1 MRLRLAGFWIGVARH
16 NAYQHGSRSAPRAL
30 SYLSTRAHV
39 VPRIRAAPRSDRI
52 QTRSQ
57 NLSYC
62 DPGWQVVGL
71 SHSTTRRLSITQRRA
86 QVFKPD
92 GSFAVGAEPGFDL
105 NGNAQVEDAQVE
117 EADAQIKI
125 IDYSADRV
133 VDQDVGADDL
143 KHFLST
149 QPKPDWAT
157 CRWVYVNG
165 ISRNVVHT
173 LGQAYDLHPLT
184 LEDVMNTDNLAKV
197 DWYDDHFF
205 LELTLQK
212 LVDVVEHDNSPQ
224 TSALSHGAHRKRF
237 TYAADSSN
245 DADVVQQLDKP
256 GRHLYQRFNMSVEQA
271 SVYLTA
277 SGTVITIFERS
288 GEDVFK
294 PIYNRLQSPHTVLR
308 SGDDPSML
316 VQGVLDAVVDMAVPV
331 GRAFED
337 AFTELELAVLTKPSI
352 TLSRQVYVLR
362 AGLASFLDLLVP
374 IGGLVRALYDHRNVA
389 QQPPGAGPIPT
400 EAGAKT
406 RSPDFASQAVSPLT
420 QAYLKDVQ
428 DHITTLTSSTHM
440 RIRSAENLTSL
451 IFNTI
456 AARQNESVRQLTLV
470 SIFFLPLTFLTGY
483 FGMNFDP
490 MPVVQEHSDE
500 FFWFIASPVMGVT
513 LAILMVRPAARKLS
527 EWRRMAWRRRRR

>member
-1 MRLRLAGFWIGVARH
+1 MTMRLRLAGFWSGVVRH
-16 NAYQHGSRSAPRAL
+16 NAYQHSGRSAHRAL
-30 SYLSTRAHV
+30 SSLSTGARDT
-39 VPRIRAAPRSDRI
+39 PGIKAAPRSNC
-52 QTRSQ
+52 TRSQ
-57 NLSYC
+57 GHHVVYGNS
-62 DPGWQVVGL
+62 GWRSVEV
-71 SHSTTRRLSITQRRA
+71 SHSTTTRKLSIIQRHA
-86 QVFKPD
+86 QVFKRD

-105 NGNAQVEDAQVE
+105 NGNAQIE
-117 EADAQIKI
+117 EANAQIKI

-133 VDQDVGADDL
+133 VDQDVAVGDL
-143 KHFLST
+143 KNFLST
-149 QPKPDWAT
+149 QPKPEWAT

-165 ISRNVVHT
+165 ISRDVVHT

-224 TSALSHGAHRKRF
+224 TSALSHSAHRKRF
-237 TYAADSSN
+237 KYAADSSN

-256 GRHLYQRFNMSVEQA
+256 GRHLYQRFNMSVEQT

-308 SGDDPSML
+308 SGNDPSML

-374 IGGLVRALYDHRNVA
+374 IGGLVRALYDHRNAA

-406 RSPDFASQAVSPLT
+406 RSPDFAAQAVSPLT

-513 LAILMVRPAARKLS
+513 LAILMARPAARKLS